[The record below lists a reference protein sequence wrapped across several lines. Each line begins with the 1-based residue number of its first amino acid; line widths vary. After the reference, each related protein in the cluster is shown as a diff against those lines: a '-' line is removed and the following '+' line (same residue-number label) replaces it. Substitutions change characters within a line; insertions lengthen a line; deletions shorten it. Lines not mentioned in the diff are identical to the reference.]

1 MDIRE
6 LLNAEIP
13 PVVERVRLPSPL
25 VVGRFNAAGERDEAG
40 NVFISPIGH
49 GISNVWAVFSQA
61 LAPRQRGEMILENL
75 PGTKVINGVVS
86 EWIPGAP
93 GEWGPGFGDDKLSKL
108 NIPFMGLA
116 VVAGIGLQRGEGVMK
131 VIALNT
137 YEAAVNAAAG
147 IIIPVS
153 T

>member
-1 MDIRE
+1 MDTTE
-6 LLNAEIP
+6 TFFP
-13 PVVERVRLPSPL
+13 PLIERVKLPNPL
-25 VVGRFNAAGERDEAG
+25 AVGRFNASGEQDEAG
-40 NVFISPIGH
+40 NVFIAPIAN
-49 GISNVWAVFSQA
+49 GISNVWAAFSQP
-61 LAPRQRGEMILENL
+61 LAPGQRGEMILENM
-75 PGTKVINGVVS
+75 PGTKVINGIVS

-108 NIPFMGLA
+108 NTPFMGLA
-116 VVAGIGLQRGEGVMK
+116 VVAGIGLQRGEGVLK

-137 YEAAVNAAAG
+137 YEGAVNVAAG